1 MEISQLEAL
10 LAIVDAGTFSAAAER
25 LALTQSA
32 LTRKIQ
38 ALEAEC
44 GTTLLVRSRPRVEP
58 TATGR
63 AVLTSARRIQLELDQ
78 LGELVAPHRTE
89 PHGRIRAVATPIG
102 LTYLYWPICE
112 QFLKSHPLVDLAFQ
126 DVELPADGPRLVR
139 AGAADVAFAA
149 LPLPGAESRLNTL
162 PLGSVESIL
171 VAHPDHPLVAALP
184 VALEQ
189 LRHERMV
196 LYRRRTDN
204 REFANQTW
212 LSQLGDHP
220 STLET
225 GDVEYLKRL
234 AMLGRGMTVLPW
246 PSVQAEVE
254 TGKLARI
261 RVQEADVVQAF
272 GLVYAAGRIPRAVGA
287 LIDFCRALPSLELLA
302 VSSQRR
308 LSAGRRRR
316 TTRFE
321 QA

>member
-1 MEISQLEAL
+1 VEIAQLGAL

-58 TATGR
+58 TPTGR
-63 AVLTSARRIQLELDQ
+63 EVLASARRIQLEMDL
-78 LGELVAPHRTE
+78 LAELVVPQSAE
-89 PHGRIRAVATPIG
+89 PHGRIRAAATPIG

-112 QFLKSHPLVDLAFQ
+112 QFLKAYPRVDLAFQ

-139 AGAADVAFAA
+139 AGAADVAFSA
-149 LPLPGAESRLNTL
+149 LPLPGTGSRLRVVR
-162 PLGSVESIL
+162 LGRVESIL
-171 VAHPDHPLVAALP
+171 VAHPEHPLVACQP
-184 VALEQ
+184 VLLDR
-189 LRHERMV
+189 LRGERMV

-204 REFANQTW
+204 REFASPTW

-234 AMLGRGMTVLPW
+234 VMLGRGMTALPW
-246 PSVQAEVE
+246 PAVAEEVA
-254 TGKLARI
+254 TGRLARI
-261 RVQEADVVQAF
+261 RVQAADLVQEF
-272 GLVYAAGRIPRAVGA
+272 GLVYGSGRTPRAE
-287 LIDFCRALPSLELLA
+287 RALLDFARAAPVSELLA
-302 VSSQRR
+302 R
-308 LSAGRRRR
+308 
-316 TTRFE
+316 
-321 QA
+321 

>member
-1 MEISQLEAL
+1 MEIAQLEAL

-38 ALEAEC
+38 ALEAHC

-58 TATGR
+58 TPTGR
-63 AVLTSARRIQLELDQ
+63 EVLASARRIQVELDQ
-78 LGELVAPHRTE
+78 LGELVAPQRTE

-112 QFLKSHPLVDLAFQ
+112 QFLKSHARVDLAFQ
-126 DVELPADGPRLVR
+126 DVETPADGPRLVR
-139 AGAADVAFAA
+139 AGAADVAFSA
-149 LPLPGAESRLNTL
+149 LPLPGAGSRLSML

-171 VAHPDHPLVAALP
+171 VAHPDHWLVAAQP
-184 VALEQ
+184 ASIEQ

-196 LYRRRTDN
+196 LYRRRTDT
-204 REFANQTW
+204 RVFANQTW

-234 AMLGRGMTVLPW
+234 VMLGRGMTFLPW
-246 PSVQAEVE
+246 PAVE
-254 TGKLARI
+254 LEIATGKLARI
-261 RVQEADVVQAF
+261 RVQEADLVQEF
-272 GLVYAAGRIPRAVGA
+272 GLVYASGRIPRAVRA
-287 LIDFCRALPSLELLA
+287 MVDFCRALPFFELL
-302 VSSQRR
+302 QTQ
-308 LSAGRRRR
+308 GRRSPSGA
-316 TTRFE
+316 TG
-321 QA
+321 